1 MVHGTV
7 AWFGQKIFLCIIM
20 SINMS
25 IVLAMVVCL
34 LLSLSSEGRIYRSH
48 LHLLPLLF
56 PLLSPRSSDFYS
68 LLSPHHFKSMSNSY
82 GFDFLR
88 AEHNLPTQGSVPS
101 TPVPVK
107 PQPSNIGGAS
117 SSNNKNKSLLEKQAD
132 ILLFL
137 RHHRSS
143 GCLPPSII
151 QKSLGINLSS
161 DPVAEL
167 LQKNPKI
174 IVEEVPDPE
183 NPSLSILYYGYRA
196 KFSSVKDRGTLIA
209 QINRSRYGVRWSDL
223 LDAYDGVEKVRV
235 HSHYNCWCA

>member
-1 MVHGTV
+1 
-7 AWFGQKIFLCIIM
+7 
-20 SINMS
+20 
-25 IVLAMVVCL
+25 
-34 LLSLSSEGRIYRSH
+34 
-48 LHLLPLLF
+48 
-56 PLLSPRSSDFYS
+56 
-68 LLSPHHFKSMSNSY
+68 MSNSY

-88 AEHNLPTQGSVPS
+88 AEHNLPTQGNVPS
-101 TPVPVK
+101 TPQSLN
-107 PQPSNIGGAS
+107 PQPTNIGGVSNS
-117 SSNNKNKSLLEKQAD
+117 SSNNNKSLLEKQAD

-223 LDAYDGVEKVRV
+223 LDAYDGVEKVRAFTLHV
-235 HSHYNCWCA
+235 ELLMCVFDCLC